1 MRGGGELWSWYWG
14 RATTLKS
21 EAERKRRNAP
31 AAERMAQSAERRHV
45 RAAADLALRERE
57 QQQRQQQSQR
67 ASFQAAG
74 RRANQDMEMGE
85 MRHVDLGVASTPPYS
100 PPNPQPAPGEQT

>member
-1 MRGGGELWSWYWG
+1 MRGGGGIWSWYG
-14 RATTLKS
+14 ARLSTLKA
-21 EAERKRRNAP
+21 EAERKRRNAA

-45 RAAADLALRERE
+45 RATADLALREKE
-57 QQQRQQQSQR
+57 QQQRQR

-74 RRANQDMEMGE
+74 REANQDIEMGE
-85 MRHVDLGVASTPPYS
+85 VRHVDLGVASTPPYA